1 LCRPALHD
9 PQGWSPELY
18 SIQLDRGLESNC
30 LEDRAPRFDRFRV
43 PGSWG
48 SGYGSKCR
56 VRFPV
61 QGSEVAAA
69 AGRTGN
75 PEPWNLEPHP
85 WKPGTPHQ
93 EPRMAVVRNVAGN
106 QGGTRRRRSKAS
118 ARRRSTSHRN
128 CPSRDRPWLD
138 HSWRSVGITGTV
150 PYLFI
155 ALRQP
160 PPIRRPDRTRRSGR
174 ERSHRRSGSRSGGAP
189 SCRPACRHEESRWMA
204 TRVDIR

>member
-1 LCRPALHD
+1 MTRRVGHPNYTQSSWTVGWRATVWRIELHVLI
-9 PQGWSPELY
+9 GS
-18 SIQLDRGLESNC
+18 GC
-30 LEDRAPRFDRFRV
+30 RV
-43 PGSWG
+43 PGVPGTVQSARFG
-48 SGYGSKCR
+48 S
-56 VRFPV
+56 RFKARRLRRRRRAGPGTRNRWNRTV
-61 QGSEVAAA
+61 QP
-69 AGRTGN
+69 RTA
-75 PEPWNLEPHP
+75 PLEP
-85 WKPGTPHQ
+85 GTRHQ